1 MRTDAAPEG
10 RLIAAFAISIKTGLL
25 FWFLVSFSSGNAEPW
40 DSSNYFSLV
49 YPLALL
55 TSALLG
61 AVFPTRAW
69 LWGVLMMLSQV
80 PVVAMVSGVGPLL
93 LAGLAYAAALAVP
106 AAGVSALA
114 GYLRQR
120 VS

>member
-1 MRTDAAPEG
+1 M
-10 RLIAAFAISIKTGLL
+10 IASFAISIKTGLL
-25 FWFLVSFSSGNAEPW
+25 FWFLVSFSSGNAEPR

-80 PVVAMVSGVGPLL
+80 PVVAMLSGVGPLL
-93 LAGLAYAAALAVP
+93 FAGLAYAAALAVP

-120 VS
+120 VSHRSR